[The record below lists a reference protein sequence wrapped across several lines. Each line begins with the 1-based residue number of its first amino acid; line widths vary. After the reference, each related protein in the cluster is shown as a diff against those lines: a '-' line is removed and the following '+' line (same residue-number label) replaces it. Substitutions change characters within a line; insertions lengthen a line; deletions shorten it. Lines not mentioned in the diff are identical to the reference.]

1 MDFFNNNL
9 ASRFKIP
16 AAFSTAFGGNRAGAN
31 VEQLNKLVSSLN
43 CINQNTLR
51 EISDTFTITSLVPGP
66 VVVARMNG
74 GGTGSLTGSCVD
86 CVEADKTYNLA
97 CNCGG
102 TVEKPDTGKKRTET
116 SVAVV
121 RTLPGTY
128 TVTIT
133 YSQNPSTPYTG
144 NILRVGNPSEM
155 SHIISVQKISNTEYT
170 VKVFDSI
177 SGALVDLGLDRVP
190 LIVTTF
196 YSAQ

>member
-1 MDFFNNNL
+1 MDFITAVTRRLFNFRIQTGDNALARIYDVNN
-9 ASRFKIP
+9 II
-16 AAFSTAFGGNRAGAN
+16 AN
-31 VEQLNKLVSSLN
+31 LN

-51 EISDTFTITSLVPGP
+51 EIHDSYTITSLVPGP

-102 TVEKPDTGKKRTET
+102 TVEKPDTGKKRAET

-155 SHIISVQKISNTEYT
+155 SHIISVQKVSNTEYT

-177 SGALVDLGLDRVP
+177 SGSLVDFGLDRVP

-196 YSAQ
+196 YSL